1 MDKNR
6 VEECIENNRV
16 EECIENIK
24 FDKEHAQI
32 IFSGITIALKT
43 AYDFLSVKLEAY
55 VGQEA
60 DADTV
65 ENMSNIK
72 AMQMFVNKVS
82 DDVLRLRTQYTEK
95 IMDSLLKIIA
105 CTNLKEEYVGKL
117 EEIL

>member
-1 MDKNR
+1 MDKDK
-6 VEECIENNRV
+6 V

-24 FDKEHAQI
+24 FDTEHAQL
-32 IFSGITIALKT
+32 IFSDTIIALKT
-43 AYDFLSVKLEAY
+43 AYDFLSTKLEAN

-72 AMQMFVNKVS
+72 AMQMFVDKVS
-82 DDVLRLRTQYTEK
+82 DGVLRLRIQYTEK
-95 IMDSLLKIIA
+95 IMNSLLKIIT

>member
-1 MDKNR
+1 M
-6 VEECIENNRV
+6 NNNKI

-24 FDKEHAQI
+24 FDKEHAQLISSDI
-32 IFSGITIALKT
+32 IIALKT

-72 AMQMFVNKVS
+72 AMQMFVDKVS

-95 IMDSLLKIIA
+95 ITDSLLKIIT
-105 CTNLKEEYVGKL
+105 CTNLKEEYVRKL

>member
-1 MDKNR
+1 MNNDK
-6 VEECIENNRV
+6 V

-24 FDKEHAQI
+24 FDKELAQL
-32 IFSGITIALKT
+32 IFSDITIALKT
-43 AYDFLSVKLEAY
+43 AHDFLSVKLEAY

-72 AMQMFVNKVS
+72 AMQMFVDKVS

-95 IMDSLLKIIA
+95 IMDSLLKMIT
-105 CTNLKEEYVGKL
+105 CTNLKEEYVRKL

>member
-1 MDKNR
+1 MNNDK
-6 VEECIENNRV
+6 I

-24 FDKEHAQI
+24 FDKEHAQLISSDI
-32 IFSGITIALKT
+32 IIALKT

-72 AMQMFVNKVS
+72 AMQMFVDKVS

-105 CTNLKEEYVGKL
+105 CTNLKEEYVRKL
-117 EEIL
+117 EDIL